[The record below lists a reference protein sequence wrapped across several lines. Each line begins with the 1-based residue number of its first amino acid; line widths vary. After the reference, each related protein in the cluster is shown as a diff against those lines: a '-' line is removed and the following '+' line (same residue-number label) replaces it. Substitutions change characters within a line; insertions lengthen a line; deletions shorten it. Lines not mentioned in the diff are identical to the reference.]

1 MVVEVNE
8 QTFEEEVKNS
18 ELPTV
23 VDYWAPWCGPCKIMG
38 PVIEKLAEEYKG
50 KVKFCK
56 VNVGENQQLA
66 ANVGV
71 QSIPLLVLYNKGS
84 KVNES
89 IGVVPDAVIRSMFDG
104 LL

>member
-8 QTFEEEVKNS
+8 QTFEDEVKKS

-38 PVIEKLAEEYKG
+38 PVLEKLAEEYKG

-56 VNVGENQQLA
+56 VNVDENQQLA
-66 ANVGV
+66 ANAGV
-71 QSIPLLVLYNKGS
+71 QSIPLLVLYKDGN

-89 IGVVPDAVIRSMFDG
+89 IGVVPDAVIRSMVDG
-104 LL
+104 AL